1 MPVQKRVQ
9 NEPPMMFHR
18 IGVTVLADR
27 SDSEDCRSLVITT
40 ALGGVLCLVHLI
52 SATAS
57 PFVLPLNVPNS

>member
-1 MPVQKRVQ
+1 MASQVNATFHLVAHTLVVPFQKRVQ

-40 ALGGVLCLVHLI
+40 ALGGVL
-52 SATAS
+52 
-57 PFVLPLNVPNS
+57 

>member
-1 MPVQKRVQ
+1 
-9 NEPPMMFHR
+9 MMFHR